1 MGNIDMRFKGDVCLE
16 LLNVGVS
23 GAALPVLE
31 GFLQSRDLRNQP
43 KLIGGQQL
51 LSSSPP
57 PFLLCCPARVQLCL
71 PRECLCTGRFPHGR
85 RQQRVQSC
93 TYLQGQ
99 ALPFGKGAGEA
110 YSQLGLFQ
118 VYSWQYQGD

>member
-16 LLNVGVS
+16 LLSVGVS

-31 GFLQSRDLRNQP
+31 GFLQSRDLRNQH
-43 KLIGGQQL
+43 KLIGGQQP

-57 PFLLCCPARVQLCL
+57 PFVLYPARVQFCL

-85 RQQRVQSC
+85 GRQRVQSC
-93 TYLQGQ
+93 TYLQSQ
-99 ALPFGKGAGEA
+99 ALPFGRGAGVA

-118 VYSWQYQGD
+118 VYSWQFQGD